1 MTIQRFSFRSLL
13 TGHQAGRVP
22 VLGVVFAT
30 LVLAACGGG
39 SDAQRVAR
47 RFMDTHYVYIDLDAA
62 SEVCSG
68 LALSKLDRERE
79 LTSEVQIEAD
89 TLKPRVNYA
98 LETERATADK
108 AQMVYVLTIRPPG
121 IEPFERLMTLT
132 LRQQD
137 GVWSVSNY
145 SDGEPPSVR

>member
-1 MTIQRFSFRSLL
+1 MTIQRHCLGGVLARLR
-13 TGHQAGRVP
+13 AGRIP
-22 VLGVVFAT
+22 VVGVMLAT
-30 LVLAACGGG
+30 LFLAGCGGG
-39 SDAQRVAR
+39 SEAQRVAR

-79 LTSEVQIEAD
+79 LTSEVEIEAD

-121 IEPFERLMTLT
+121 IEPFERLVTLT

>member
-1 MTIQRFSFRSLL
+1 MTTQRFCFRSAL
-13 TGHQAGRVP
+13 TRLRAGRAP
-22 VLGVVFAT
+22 LAGVV
-30 LVLAACGGG
+30 LAMLLLSACGGG

-47 RFMDTHYVYIDLDAA
+47 RFMDTHYVHIDLDAA

-68 LALSKLDRERE
+68 LALIKLDRERE
-79 LTSEVQIEAD
+79 LTSEVEIEAD

-98 LETERATADK
+98 LETKRATADRS
-108 AQMVYVLTIRPPG
+108 QIVYVLTIRPPG
-121 IEPFERLMTLT
+121 IEPFERLVTLT